1 MRSPRTRNG
10 PDSTCRRGTIS
21 TISGSPWRV
30 PSPRARGNT
39 SHRQLRSERRL
50 GHPHVRGDHCPD
62 HELDLG
68 ALGTALAYTGRIS
81 PDWPARRPFPGGQ
94 GLLDDLGLL
103 SARRAEFNN
112 FIDPIISGTSV
123 VPLSLSGE
131 RHRLDTWLLPFDGR
145 PTAGHRYT
153 VIHTNQ
159 HSRLR
164 HPLFC
169 FVVIFFL

>member
-10 PDSTCRRGTIS
+10 PDSTSRRGTIS
-21 TISGSPWRV
+21 TISDTPKQE
-30 PSPRARGNT
+30 PTPRARGNT

-94 GLLDDLGLL
+94 GLLVVLGLL
-103 SARRAEFNN
+103 CAWWAVF
-112 FIDPIISGTSV
+112 FFFFVLFFSGSCV
-123 VPLSLSGE
+123 V
-131 RHRLDTWLLPFDGR
+131 
-145 PTAGHRYT
+145 
-153 VIHTNQ
+153 
-159 HSRLR
+159 
-164 HPLFC
+164 
-169 FVVIFFL
+169 